1 MRTVRLR
8 VLVAVLAV
16 AAGLVSP
23 AVAQDQRFA
32 EEVTVRV
39 IDVDVIVTD
48 RQGNPIPD
56 LKRENFELLEDGKPV
71 EIRYFSRIADGRL
84 ADEPVTATADAATP
98 AAQAA
103 RSRVTWVFFLDQTS
117 MQPSRRNMTLKQL
130 RAFVD
135 RAMQQGDL
143 VMVANNDGAA
153 LRIEQG
159 PTEDRS
165 AIITA
170 FTKLEGKGVHQGS
183 ALSRASQVRMDLSRA
198 SDEDRQIDYVAR
210 ELAQQIA
217 LIVEEEEMR
226 TKNAIAAI
234 DALVDTL
241 AKMEG
246 RLAFVYVGA
255 GFNTLPGQA
264 LTDAFRTR
272 FPDRV
277 MNAEAP
283 RPEER
288 RQWIEKQITG
298 LYEKL
303 SATRVTVYSVQAG
316 DTWMGSA
323 EQQNGQKMGGDIEGS
338 SSELAEGASTRELAQ
353 RTGGLYFRANPQLAQ
368 QLDRVRADFSNYY
381 SLGYVPQGSP
391 GVTHRVRIKV
401 NVDGAR
407 VRHRETVRERSRPE
421 EATRAAIARL
431 VQPQAN
437 SPLPAPVTPTETN
450 PLGVSFQAAQP
461 KRENW
466 STEFTL
472 SFNFSIQL
480 ETLTFAKNNATSR
493 AQFSMA
499 FALSAPDGTI
509 WPLETR
515 EQSLEVPLAELPD
528 APDTH
533 VDYVWHVN
541 LSPLKIPQGI
551 PVTRDGMQLTVTV
564 IDHDSGA
571 RSVVTVPVPKKK

>member
-1 MRTVRLR
+1 MFAALF
-8 VLVAVLAV
+8 AV
-16 AAGLVSP
+16 AAALAVP
-23 AVAQDQRFA
+23 AFAQEQRFA
-32 EEVTVRV
+32 EEVDVRV

-48 RQGNPIPD
+48 RQGNP
-56 LKRENFELLEDGKPV
+56 LLNLTRENFQLLEDGRPV

-84 ADEPVTATADAATP
+84 SDEPALAAGETTQTAAAP
-98 AAQAA
+98 AGAH
-103 RSRVTWVFFLDQTS
+103 SPVTWVFFMDQTS

-135 RAMQQGDL
+135 RAMLPGDK
-143 VMVANNDGAA
+143 VMVANNDGAS

-165 AIITA
+165 AIITT
-170 FTKLEGKGVHQGS
+170 FTKLEGKGVHQGN
-183 ALSRASQVRMDLSRA
+183 ATSRASQVRMELSRV
-198 SDEDRQIDYVAR
+198 SDEDPQADYLAT

-217 LIVEEEEMR
+217 LIIEEEEMR
-226 TKNAIAAI
+226 TKNAVAAI

-264 LTDAFRTR
+264 LTDAFRAR
-272 FPDRV
+272 FPARATDP
-277 MNAEAP
+277 AAP
-283 RPEER
+283 KPEER
-288 RQWIEKQITG
+288 RQWIERQITG

-303 SATRVTVYSVQAG
+303 SATRVTVYTVQAG
-316 DTWMGSA
+316 DTWMVSA
-323 EQQNGQKMGGDIEGS
+323 EQQNRQTIGGDIEGA
-338 SSELAEGASTRELAQ
+338 SSELAEGASARELAQ

-368 QLDRVRADFSNYY
+368 QLDRVRSDLSNYY
-381 SLGYVPQGSP
+381 SLGYVPQGDP

-407 VRHRETVRERSRPE
+407 VRHRETVRERTHPE
-421 EATRAAIARL
+421 EAARVEIARL
-431 VQPQAN
+431 VQPQVAAT
-437 SPLPAPVTPTETN
+437 LPKAAPSEAN
-450 PLGVSFQAAQP
+450 PLGIAIQAQAP

-466 STEFTL
+466 AKEFTL
-472 SFNFSIQL
+472 PFNFSIQL
-480 ETLTFAKNNATSR
+480 ETLTFVKREVTSR
-493 AQFSMA
+493 AEFSMQ
-499 FALSAPDGTI
+499 FTVSAPDGTV

-515 EQSLEVPLAELPD
+515 EQSLEVPLAEIPDNPD
-528 APDTH
+528 AH

-551 PVTRDGMQLTVTV
+551 PITRDGMQLTVTV
-564 IDHDSGA
+564 LDHATGS
-571 RSVVTVPVPKKK
+571 RSVVTVPVPKRG